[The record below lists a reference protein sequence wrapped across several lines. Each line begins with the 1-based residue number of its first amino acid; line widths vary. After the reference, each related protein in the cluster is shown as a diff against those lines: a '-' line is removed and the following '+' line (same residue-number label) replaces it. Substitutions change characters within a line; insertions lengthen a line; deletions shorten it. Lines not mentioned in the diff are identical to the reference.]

1 MFPPCSFVTFSS
13 VMDSTQL
20 YIEKVR
26 LLTTASVSFDSDL
39 LTYVFN
45 VSVIDSSRIDKMK
58 NTLGID
64 RTSSDGSD
72 QSLLGRM

>member
-1 MFPPCSFVTFSS
+1 
-13 VMDSTQL
+13 MDSTQL